1 MTSDRISAVETAPAA
16 TRPPNVEGAVRA
28 VVAGLTGRSVGP
40 MTGRQVL
47 VTGAGGGI
55 GAAVAERLA
64 GAGAEVTVADLDG
77 KAAAAVADRIGGRP
91 WQVDLTDTGALAELT
106 LDVDVLVSN
115 AGVQHVSPI
124 ESFDP
129 AHFRRITTLM
139 LEAPFLLTRAAL
151 SGMYKRGFG
160 RIVHISSVHGLR
172 ASKYKAAYVAA
183 KHGVEGLSKVTAL
196 EGGEHGVTSNC
207 VNPGYVRTALVSAQI
222 AEQAR
227 AHGISQEQVTE
238 EVLLARTAIKRLIEP
253 AEVAELV
260 AFLAS
265 DAAAMVT
272 GAAYTMDG
280 GWTAA

>member
-1 MTSDRISAVETAPAA
+1 
-16 TRPPNVEGAVRA
+16 
-28 VVAGLTGRSVGP
+28 

-47 VTGAGGGI
+47 ITGAGGGI
-55 GAAVAERLA
+55 GAAVAQRLA
-64 GAGAEVTVADLDG
+64 FAGADV
-77 KAAAAVADRIGGRP
+77 AVADVDGDAATAVAEHIGGRP
-91 WQVDLTDTGALAELT
+91 WQIDLTDTAALAELT
-106 LDVDVLVSN
+106 LDVDVLINN

-129 AHFRRITTLM
+129 AQFRRITTLM

-151 SGMYKRGFG
+151 PGMYDRRFG

-196 EGGEHGVTSNC
+196 EGGERGVTSNC
-207 VNPGYVRTALVSAQI
+207 VNPGYVRTALVTAQI

-227 AHGISQEQVTE
+227 AHGISEEHVTE
-238 EVLLARTAIKRLIEP
+238 EILLARSAIKRLIEP

-280 GWTAA
+280 GWTAG